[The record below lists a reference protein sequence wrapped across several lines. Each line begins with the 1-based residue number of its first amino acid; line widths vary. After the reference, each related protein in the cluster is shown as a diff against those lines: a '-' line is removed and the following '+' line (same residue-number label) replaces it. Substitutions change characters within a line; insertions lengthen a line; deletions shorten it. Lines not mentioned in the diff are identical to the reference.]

1 MGLLAGWAAKAYGH
15 PRTHSRGTPWW
26 PLPCSHL
33 GMNNG
38 AASTANSNGMS
49 SDDGCGGGHGHGG
62 VMGASPQPQQQQP
75 LPLPLPL
82 PLACGQCGWQQQ
94 LQGTTLLFLVPFL
107 NEVKDSWEFAA
118 VPLHFLA
125 QEWPIWLWGATIA
138 MSATQSAHCYVLLPP
153 LVPHSATADLTLRPP
168 SPHATEQRSRGC

>member
-62 VMGASPQPQQQQP
+62 VMGASPQPQPQQ
-75 LPLPLPL
+75 PLPL